1 MTEVEPLILLVGA
14 QPLGHQIEPPLQV
27 LGAGVGEGGLVELQG
42 IDRGQI
48 QVMSLLVHLRRVENG
63 GHDQTGVHL
72 PTPFRGKVGHGE
84 VYQGIHEQHDAVL
97 VPIAVSP
104 FGRMEEGMAKP
115 SRCRAVADQPA

>member
-42 IDRGQI
+42 IDRSQI

-104 FGRMEEGMAKP
+104 LCGMEEGMAKP
-115 SRCRAVADQPA
+115 SRGRAVADQPA